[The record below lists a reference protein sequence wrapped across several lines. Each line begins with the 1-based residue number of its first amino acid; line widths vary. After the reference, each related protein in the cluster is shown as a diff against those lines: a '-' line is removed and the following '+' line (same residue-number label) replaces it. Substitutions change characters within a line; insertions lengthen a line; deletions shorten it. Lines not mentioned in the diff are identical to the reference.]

1 MRVHEEKH
9 PLAGKVVK
17 LKNGQLYAVEDW
29 ADRVLGRSVWSAD
42 GNPAAL
48 KYAIRSAMSGFPSRK
63 SKKRAER
70 SVSTAERRGTEWL
83 QRGWNRSLCGI

>member
-9 PLAGKVVK
+9 PLAGMVVK

-29 ADRVLGRSVWSAD
+29 ADRVLGRSVWIAD

-48 KYAIRSAMSGFPSRK
+48 KYAIRSAMSGFPIDNNLLYGKIGMFGEIVHESEIEK
-63 SKKRAER
+63 A
-70 SVSTAERRGTEWL
+70 
-83 QRGWNRSLCGI
+83 C